1 MLSNAKFKKKRALL
15 SKCLDLGLP
24 VKKEDKIETLE
35 LIYSLA
41 KADKWS
47 YKNGV
52 SEKEKIIEESIRK
65 IRNFIECEVVS

>member
-24 VKKEDKIETLE
+24 VKKEDKVETLE

-52 SEKEKIIEESIRK
+52 SEKEKLIEESIRK

>member
-1 MLSNAKFKKKRALL
+1 MLSNAKFKKKKALL

-24 VKKEDKIETLE
+24 VKKEDKVETLE

-52 SEKEKIIEESIRK
+52 SEKEKLIEESIRK

>member
-1 MLSNAKFKKKRALL
+1 MISNAKFKKKKALL

-24 VKKEDKIETLE
+24 VTKDDKIETLE

-47 YKNGV
+47 YKNGI
-52 SEKEKIIEESIRK
+52 SEKEKIIEESIKK

>member
-1 MLSNAKFKKKRALL
+1 L

-24 VKKEDKIETLE
+24 VKKEDKVETLE

-52 SEKEKIIEESIRK
+52 SEKEKLIEESIRK

>member
-1 MLSNAKFKKKRALL
+1 MLSNAKFKKKKALL

-24 VKKEDKIETLE
+24 VKKEDKVETLE

-47 YKNGV
+47 YKNGD
-52 SEKEKIIEESIRK
+52 IRK
-65 IRNFIECEVVS
+65 RETN